1 MKIQNKWKKL
11 NMKIS
16 QELRDIIH
24 GYIMSDGY
32 LKKNGI
38 LTIEQGK
45 KQKSFVCWLYKKFE
59 ILRSEKKIR
68 LRTRLDKRTNRET
81 YSYIFN
87 TRALLKGFHH
97 IWYKP
102 VKKGGRVLFQKRLPK
117 NISCFFS
124 ISFITLWF
132 AGDGTKMIGQK
143 GAKFEVTSLT
153 NEERQKLQQLFQQKY
168 NISTK
173 ILRAGQSQKGTIQW
187 TLSIPAP
194 EYDKFR
200 ILINQMDLIPN
211 LFPYKLCK
219 KKNV

>member
-11 NMKIS
+11 NIKIS
-16 QELRDIIH
+16 QELRDVIH
-24 GYIMSDGY
+24 GYIMSDGF
-32 LKKNGI
+32 LKNNGI
-38 LTIEQGK
+38 LTIEQGQ
-45 KQKSFVCWLYKKFE
+45 KQKSFVYWLYKKFE

-68 LRTRLDKRTNRET
+68 LRTRLDKRTNRKT

-87 TRALLKGFHH
+87 TRALLKGFHN

-102 VKKGGRVLFQKRLPK
+102 IKKGGRVFFQKKLPK
-117 NISCFFS
+117 NISSFFS
-124 ISFITLWF
+124 IPFITLWF

-153 NEERQKLQQLFQQKY
+153 SEERQLLQQLFQQKY

-173 ILRAGQSQKGTIQW
+173 IIRAGQSQKGTIQW

-200 ILINQMDLIPN
+200 ILITQMDLIPN